1 MMMQILWMGWMALL
15 PHFVTPATAPAPV
28 SGVSAAKDYC
38 HVYGAVYLER
48 DPRYKNTA
56 SAIVFLNEEEAFAN
70 LVVYRENNKLF
81 ADGPGI
87 WFITPHKAFA
97 NHILYVTDQ
106 RYQADF
112 TVFYTDVRS
121 SATCRD

>member
-1 MMMQILWMGWMALL
+1 MQILFIFWMALL
-15 PHFVTPATAPAPV
+15 PLISTPPVAPAPTGEV
-28 SGVSAAKDYC
+28 SVDRDYC
-38 HVYGAVYLER
+38 DIYGAVYLER

-56 SAIVFLNEEEAFAN
+56 SKIVFLNEEEAFAN
-70 LVVYRENNKLF
+70 MVVYRENNKLF
-81 ADGPGI
+81 ADGTAI
-87 WFITPHKAFA
+87 WYITPNKAFA

-112 TVFYTDVRS
+112 TVYFTDVRS

>member
-1 MMMQILWMGWMALL
+1 MMYLLFTSWLALF
-15 PHFVTPATAPAPV
+15 PVFRTPATAPAPA
-28 SGVSAAKDYC
+28 STFSAAKDYC

-70 LVVYRENNKLF
+70 MVVYRENNKLF
-81 ADGPGI
+81 ADAPAI
-87 WFITPHKAFA
+87 WYITPHKAFA

-106 RYQADF
+106 RNLADF

-121 SATCRD
+121 SAICRD